1 MTRYFKLLNAFWGTR
16 YTYCLAEFTEPNQA
30 DSPDCLFYYKSSCRL
45 YTAYTIYD
53 NNFHGPDNTEL
64 DLTYSFLNCP
74 RVEICEVAYFESQ
87 FHEMVSIIKCKH
99 KEEENPIGSDQTI
112 NLLEMEYITPVQHYF
127 DFVTNYLKDIEF
139 ISFETLQWG
148 LHNDTVV
155 DLTGFKKLRS
165 FAYITK
171 GDNDSQES
179 DFVLLKYTNGEEH
192 CYYLDEQIRALIE
205 YVGNPT
211 ITTTIPPC
219 LTIFCDSSVSFT
231 FKRD

>member
-1 MTRYFKLLNAFWGTR
+1 MTRYFKLLNTFWGTR

-30 DSPDCLFYYKSSCRL
+30 DSPDSRFNSIKIENWR
-45 YTAYTIYD
+45 D
-53 NNFHGPDNTEL
+53 NPAL
-64 DLTYSFLNCP
+64 MYQSLKYSFLNCP

-127 DFVTNYLKDIEF
+127 DFVTSYLKDIEF